1 MLVKIFGT
9 GKGQGE
15 GVVGYLLGYDYL
27 NGGEMRAGA
36 SVLNGDP
43 QLTQELIN
51 ATQYAKRYTA
61 GCLSFEESPAD
72 LTAEQ
77 KRQIMQSFEDTIF
90 TGLDPE
96 QYNCLWVEHTDKINE
111 QTGKPRLELNFVIPN
126 IECRTGKRLQPY
138 YHASDVKRVNAFQNL
153 VNFSYSLSDPH
164 DPNKQRDINPY
175 ASRNLPQ
182 VADLIEKDTEKGIQ
196 FTTHA
201 KAKQD
206 IHNKVLEQ
214 IEQGKI
220 SNRDDIINYLPT
232 LKLDIDRVT
241 DNSITVKA
249 PNIKKNIRLNSN
261 IFKKD
266 WLANKSDLVKEY
278 SETPTATKIAENL
291 EVWKQGLEIKYYH
304 NMKRHKPNE
313 QAPLQADL
321 SIELKHMTALTA
333 NAPQPH
339 LVPQAEPPKQK
350 TPLTRLVK
358 DLFPITATFKRDFY
372 KKDNIQTVE
381 NLITQ
386 GNDVYLNYF
395 KDGDFRPYHRPQSTI
410 EQNIYN
416 QLKRH
421 VDKQT
426 QQLDTKAEP
435 VQDYLTMNIS
445 EYADRHKIALND
457 DDISRITKIHNDL
470 LYKEIMEKPQV
481 ESESNKP
488 TPEPTPLRNGL

>member
-9 GKGQGE
+9 GKGQGDA
-15 GVVGYLLGYDYL
+15 VVGYLLGYDYL

-36 SVLNGDP
+36 SILNGDP

-61 GCLSFEESPAD
+61 GCLSFEESPD
-72 LTAEQ
+72 SLTAEQ
-77 KRQIMQSFEDTIF
+77 KRDIMQAFEHTIF

-111 QTGKPRLELNFVIPN
+111 ATGKPRLELNFVIPN

-182 VADLIEKDTEKGIQ
+182 VAELVAKQTPKGIE

-278 SETPTATKIAENL
+278 SETPTATKISENL
-291 EVWKQGLEIKYYH
+291 EIWKTGLEIKYH
-304 NMKRHKPNE
+304 DNMKRHKPNE
-313 QAPLQADL
+313 TAPLQADL

-333 NAPQPH
+333 NAP
-339 LVPQAEPPKQK
+339 AEPPKQK

-358 DLFPITATFKRDFY
+358 DLFPFIATNKRDYF
-372 KKDNIQTVE
+372 KKDNIQTLE
-381 NLITQ
+381 NLVSR
-386 GNDVYLNYF
+386 GDSVYLNYF
-395 KDGDFRPYHRPQSTI
+395 NNGSFKPYQTKFTSTA
-410 EQNIYN
+410 EHSIYK
-416 QLKRH
+416 QLQTATDR
-421 VDKQT
+421 QT
-426 QQLDTKAEP
+426 QQLDIESAV

-445 EYADRHKIALND
+445 EYAERHKIALND
-457 DDISRITKIHNDL
+457 DDMSRITKIHNDL
-470 LYKEIMEKPQV
+470 LYKEIMQKPQV
-481 ESESNKP
+481 ESESNQNR
-488 TPEPTPLRNGL
+488 PEPTAPSNRF